1 MRKWLSFFGI
11 VGFLSIS
18 ARYSIQNVE
27 KKVDALPE
35 KGKTTAK
42 IIPREKV
49 KISFPLLSR
58 QDAQLFSDS
67 VCRSIGV
74 PPNLVREIGENESGW
89 RCIKSLSGGS
99 DYGDLQII
107 QPTFNYWYSKLGL
120 KGGSTRANYLI
131 VGIHYLKE
139 RHNKYKS
146 WEKAR
151 YAYARGEWI
160 ANQTKWTSLE
170 TKFMNK
176 IDWSQYD

>member
-89 RCIKSLSGGS
+89 RCIKSLSGAGQAVVFPS
-99 DYGDLQII
+99 G
-107 QPTFNYWYSKLGL
+107 FWH
-120 KGGSTRANYLI
+120 R
-131 VGIHYLKE
+131 
-139 RHNKYKS
+139 
-146 WEKAR
+146 
-151 YAYARGEWI
+151 
-160 ANQTKWTSLE
+160 
-170 TKFMNK
+170 F
-176 IDWSQYD
+176 IDWPGHRSVRL